1 MMRANELIRALPKA
15 ELHIHL
21 LGAVRPSTLL
31 EIINKSD
38 IQTDLHSIEDIRN
51 LFQFR
56 DFQHFIEV
64 YMMVVGLVREE
75 KYFDL
80 MTYEM
85 LEECHRQNTKYV
97 EISFS
102 PLDHMQFGLDF
113 HQMLNRIHRARKRA
127 RDRLGIVSDVRIDLV
142 RSNNVATAMD
152 ILNLI
157 EEASPGIV
165 SIDIGGN
172 EAKFPP
178 GPYAPVYKRARDMG
192 LHLVA
197 HAGEAAGPQSIWD
210 AVDILG
216 VERIGHGVSA
226 RKDDRLLQHLRE
238 KGIVIEACPV
248 SNARTGVVPDI
259 SKHPVRE
266 FFNLGLIVTV
276 NSDDPS
282 LFNTDLTNEYL
293 QLYEHLGFTVEEL
306 YMLSVNAVNSAFT
319 PEDIRD
325 MLLKALQSEYEHLLD
340 ETGE

>member
-1 MMRANELIRALPKA
+1 MTVNELIQALPKA
-15 ELHIHL
+15 ELHVHL

-31 EIINKSD
+31 EIIDESD
-38 IQTDLHSIEDIRN
+38 IQTDLDSIEDIRS

-64 YMMVVGLVREE
+64 YMTVVGLVREE
-75 KYFDL
+75 KYFEP

-85 LEECHRQNTKYV
+85 LEECYKQNTKYV
-97 EISFS
+97 ELSFS

-113 HQMLNRIHRARKRA
+113 HQMLNRIHSARKRA
-127 RDRLGIVSDVRIDLV
+127 RDRFGIVSDVRIDLV

-152 ILNLI
+152 ILDLI
-157 EEASPGIV
+157 EEALPGIV

-178 GPYAPVYKRARDMG
+178 GPYAPVYKRAHNMG

-197 HAGEAAGPQSIWD
+197 HAGEAAGPRSIWD
-210 AVDILG
+210 AVDLLG

-226 RKDDRLLQHLRE
+226 KGDDRLLRHLRE
-238 KGIVIEACPV
+238 KRIVIEACPV
-248 SNARTGVVPDI
+248 SNVRTGVVPDI
-259 SKHPVRE
+259 SKHPVRD
-266 FFNLGLIVTV
+266 FFDSGLIVTV

-293 QLYEHLGFTVEEL
+293 QLHEHLGFTVEEL
-306 YMLSVNAVNSAFT
+306 YNLSVNAANSAFI
-319 PEDIRD
+319 PESTRA
-325 MLLKALQSEYEHLLD
+325 MLLKALQSDYEHL
-340 ETGE
+340 TQ

>member
-1 MMRANELIRALPKA
+1 MMTVNELIQALPKA
-15 ELHIHL
+15 ELHVHL

-31 EIINKSD
+31 EIIDKSD
-38 IQTDLHSIEDIRN
+38 IQTDLHSIEDIKN

-64 YMMVVGLVREE
+64 YMTVVGLVREE
-75 KYFDL
+75 KYFEL

-85 LEECHRQNTKYV
+85 LEECYKQNTKYV
-97 EISFS
+97 ELSFS

-113 HQMLNRIHRARKRA
+113 HQMLNRIHRGRKRA
-127 RDRLGIVSDVRIDLV
+127 KERFGIVSDVRIDLV
-142 RSNNVATAMD
+142 RSNNIAIAMD
-152 ILNLI
+152 ILDLI
-157 EEASPGIV
+157 EEASTGIV

-178 GPYAPVYKRARDMG
+178 GPYAPVYKRAHDMG

-226 RKDDRLLQHLRE
+226 REDDRLQRHLRE
-238 KGIVIEACPV
+238 KRIVIEACPV
-248 SNARTGVVPDI
+248 SNVRTGAVQDI
-259 SKHPVRE
+259 SRHPIRE
-266 FFNLGLIVTV
+266 FFDSGLIVSV

-293 QLYEHLGFTVEEL
+293 QLHEHLGFTVDEL
-306 YMLSVNAVNSAFT
+306 YMLSVNAVRSAFISEST
-319 PEDIRD
+319 RN
-325 MLLKALQSEYEHLLD
+325 MLLATLQREYEHL
-340 ETGE
+340 TR